1 MKRLLAFLM
10 LATILGCGK
19 EAEQEKVQ
27 ENKEVSSNIE
37 LEKEK
42 EEIKQEEKY
51 LNIVEVSTVSS
62 GKKSIEIRF
71 SEDLDLNSDIDAYVK
86 GINITIEI

>member
-19 EAEQEKVQ
+19 EVEQEKVQ

-37 LEKEK
+37 VEKEK
-42 EEIKQEEKY
+42 IEEKQEEKY

-71 SEDLDLNSDIDAYVK
+71 SEDLDLNSCLLYTSDAADD
-86 GINITIEI
+86 